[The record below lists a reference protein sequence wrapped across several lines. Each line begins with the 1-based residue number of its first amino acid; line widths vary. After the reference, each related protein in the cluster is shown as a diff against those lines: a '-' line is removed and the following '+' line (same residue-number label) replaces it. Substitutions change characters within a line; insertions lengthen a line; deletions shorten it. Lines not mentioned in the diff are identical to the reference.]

1 MTTLFMRVYSI
12 INDAVEK
19 GVNFGMYRA
28 HKHTSTPSEDD
39 IKEAIQSA
47 VMDELTEVIDFDKYE
62 IIDSTET
69 DECGN

>member
-1 MTTLFMRVYSI
+1 MTILFLRIYSI
-12 INDAVEK
+12 IDDAVEK

-39 IKEAIQSA
+39 IKEAIKSA

-62 IIDSTET
+62 IIDSVEA
-69 DECGN
+69 NNRSN

>member
-1 MTTLFMRVYSI
+1 MTKLFMRVYSI
-12 INDAVEK
+12 IDDAVEK

-28 HKHTSTPSEDD
+28 HKHTSTPSEDA

-62 IIDSTET
+62 VIDSTET
-69 DECGN
+69 DERSN

>member
-1 MTTLFMRVYSI
+1 MTKLFMRVYSI
-12 INDAVEK
+12 IDDAVEK

-28 HKHTSTPSEDD
+28 HKHTSTPSEDA

-62 IIDSTET
+62 IIDSAET
-69 DECGN
+69 NEGGN

>member
-1 MTTLFMRVYSI
+1 MTTLFMRIYSI
-12 INDAVEK
+12 IDDAVEK

-39 IKEAIQSA
+39 IKEAIKSA

-62 IIDSTET
+62 IIDSVEAN
-69 DECGN
+69 DRSN